1 MNDCGKT
8 YTVGE
13 VAKLAGVTVRTLRYY
28 DSIGLFR
35 PAGRTEAGYRLYRT
49 DDLLRL
55 QQIMFY
61 RELNIPLEEIGEVLD
76 NEEFD
81 QISALVSHRDR
92 LLAQKQRT
100 ETLIATIDKTLASLK
115 GKTMLTDEELYE
127 GFSKEEVQKLKEYEK
142 EAEQK
147 YDPAL
152 VAESQKR
159 VRSMSKD
166 QWRRVQEEGDEITRS
181 LAKLIG
187 GNPSS
192 PEVQEAIGK
201 HYRYLHNFYTP
212 NTAMYRCLGETYA
225 ADSRFRAYYDKYAPG
240 LADFIKQ
247 AIDVFCD
254 NR

>member
-28 DSIGLFR
+28 DRIGLLR

-49 DDLLRL
+49 DDLHRL

-81 QISALVSHRDR
+81 QISALVSHRER

-100 ETLIATIDKTLASLK
+100 ETLIATIDKTLMSLK
-115 GKTMLTDEELYE
+115 GETMLTDEELYD
-127 GFSKEEVQKLKEYEK
+127 GFSKEEVEKLKEYEK
-142 EAEQK
+142 EAERK

-152 VAESQKR
+152 VAESQRR

-166 QWRRVQEEGDEITRS
+166 QWKRVQEEGDEITRLLAS
-181 LAKLIG
+181 LMG
-187 GNPSS
+187 TDPSS
-192 PEVQEAIGK
+192 LPVQEAIGR

-212 NTAMYRCLGETYA
+212 NPVMYRGLGDTYVT
-225 ADSRFRAYYDKYAPG
+225 DSRFRAYYDKFAPG
-240 LADFIKQ
+240 LADFMKQ
-247 AIDVFCD
+247 AIDAFCD
-254 NR
+254 RQ